1 MHSPSEAQNIQSI
14 SHLFGDFHCF
24 QASADAL
31 QRSLKSIISPFDVF
45 YSKNGT
51 FALSLHGCE
60 HERRAAAQI
69 LREKLR
75 RIQLRRTAQMDSI
88 FVLTQLRTELFK
100 LSGIAEAVFENRLG
114 KVCLSLCPQLRG
126 KQHRHRV
133 GRKAGIWL

>member
-1 MHSPSEAQNIQSI
+1 MQ
-14 SHLFGDFHCF
+14 CC
-24 QASADAL
+24 
-31 QRSLKSIISPFDVF
+31 LKSIISPFDVF

-51 FALSLHGCE
+51 FALGLHGCA
-60 HERRAAAQI
+60 HERRAAAQL
-69 LREKLR
+69 LRKPLR
-75 RIQLRRTAQMDSI
+75 RLQLRRTAKMESV

-133 GRKAGIWL
+133 GRKAGIRL

>member
-1 MHSPSEAQNIQSI
+1 M
-14 SHLFGDFHCF
+14 
-24 QASADAL
+24 

-51 FALSLHGCE
+51 FALGLHGCE

-75 RIQLRRTAQMDSI
+75 RIQLRRTAQMDSV

-100 LSGIAEAVFENRLG
+100 LSGIAEAVSKSSR
-114 KVCLSLCPQLRG
+114 
-126 KQHRHRV
+126 
-133 GRKAGIWL
+133 

>member
-1 MHSPSEAQNIQSI
+1 MQ
-14 SHLFGDFHCF
+14 CC
-24 QASADAL
+24 
-31 QRSLKSIISPFDVF
+31 LKSIISPFDVF

-51 FALSLHGCE
+51 FALSLHGREQQC
-60 HERRAAAQI
+60 RAAAQI

-75 RIQLRRTAQMDSI
+75 RLPLRRTAQMDSV

-133 GRKAGIWL
+133 GRKAGIRL

>member
-1 MHSPSEAQNIQSI
+1 MTLQNGEII
-14 SHLFGDFHCF
+14 SHLYGNFHCF
-24 QASADAL
+24 EASAGAL
-31 QRSLKSIISPFDVF
+31 QRGFEIIISPLDVF

-51 FALSLHGCE
+51 FPLGLHGCE

-69 LREKLR
+69 LRKKLR
-75 RIQLRRTAQMDSI
+75 RIQLRRTAQMDSV

-100 LSGIAEAVFENRLG
+100 LSGIAEAVFEDRLG

-133 GRKAGIWL
+133 GRKAGIRL